1 MQIAMHIIN
10 NLGIFQIYRKV
21 LVGQKEEAHTALYK
35 GLGKGRS
42 LGILDLI
49 QGVLKQTWDPTP
61 PILLSELFVKCY
73 PIVLN
78 VSICSVALYLSTS

>member
-1 MQIAMHIIN
+1 MHIIN

-21 LVGQKEEAHTALYK
+21 LVGQKEEARTVFYK

-42 LGILDLI
+42 LEILDLI
-49 QGVLKQTWDPTP
+49 QGVLKQTWDPTS
-61 PILLSELFVKCY
+61 ILLSELFVKCY